1 MFTKPAVQCIIRV
14 LVWIFIALDFLGMDD
29 KQADSEK
36 IGGGRN
42 VVPEKNVAHTMD
54 SEENK

>member
-1 MFTKPAVQCIIRV
+1 
-14 LVWIFIALDFLGMDD
+14 MDD

-42 VVPEKNVAHTMD
+42 LVPEKNVVIPWTAK
-54 SEENK
+54 NK